1 MISIHQPATNVLH
14 SKKLWKRIRK
24 AMNAH
29 SRNNSSLLKKN
40 KQKCHCSFSLGAQLF
55 FVLRIVR
62 KNKSKKLYEDL
73 LWTFKNIS
81 QGRKWAEIK
90 RNHVINE
97 CCPFYFFMFF
107 SPLQF
112 FGFVNII
119 FLKLQLI
126 TFTTI
131 STCVLSTL
139 LFRYWRAVKCMNK
152 GRKNMQYVLKWN
164 WKQKK
169 RTKQSVHWDH
179 HIKRKDAWQD

>member
-1 MISIHQPATNVLH
+1 
-14 SKKLWKRIRK
+14 
-24 AMNAH
+24 MNAH

-55 FVLRIVR
+55 FVLRIVS
-62 KNKSKKLYEDL
+62 KNKSKKPYEDL

-90 RNHVINE
+90 RNHVING

-107 SPLQF
+107 SPLNF

-131 STCVLSTL
+131 ATCVLSTL
-139 LFRYWRAVKCMNK
+139 LFRYWRAVKCMWTK
-152 GRKNMQYVLKWN
+152 EEKIFTQYVLKWN
-164 WKQKK
+164 WKQRK

-179 HIKRKDAWQD
+179 HIKRKERKNPAWQD